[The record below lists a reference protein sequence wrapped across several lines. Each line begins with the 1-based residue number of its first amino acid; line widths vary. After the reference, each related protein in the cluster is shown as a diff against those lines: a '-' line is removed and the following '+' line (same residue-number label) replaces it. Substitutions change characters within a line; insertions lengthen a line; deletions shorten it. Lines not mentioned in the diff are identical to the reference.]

1 MQQRVVSNCSK
12 EVLLLA
18 LYKPSYVR
26 LNSSCLKEK
35 IKINLRK
42 NMKEWKQYKKQ
53 KLIYQI
59 KPNILRDIK

>member
-1 MQQRVVSNCSK
+1 MASNCSK

-35 IKINLRK
+35 TKISLRK
-42 NMKEWKQYKKQ
+42 NMKVWKQYKKQ
-53 KLIYQI
+53 KVIYQI
-59 KPNILRDIK
+59 KPNILRAIK